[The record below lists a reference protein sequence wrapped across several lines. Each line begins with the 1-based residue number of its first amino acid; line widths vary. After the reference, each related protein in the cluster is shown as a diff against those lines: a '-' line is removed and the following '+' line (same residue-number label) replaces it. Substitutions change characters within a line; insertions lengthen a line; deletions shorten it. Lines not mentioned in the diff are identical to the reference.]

1 MPIVGYPAPFFPG
14 SSLTDATVT
23 YGPNTYTVE
32 SVQLTGSDETS
43 LSVRFSQAPTE
54 EEVDTWI
61 LDVDGREYF
70 PSDSTTPPDSDP
82 DRTFLWE
89 NSGLSW
95 SDGEAV
101 SLALKVL
108 NQPVQGRPGISGTR
122 KFGETLT
129 ADTSGITDPDGVPGD
144 VVFTYQWFTA
154 DLGGAETDIPS
165 AIGPSYTIPRDME
178 DDLLGVR
185 VGFTDSHGFDES
197 VASHEVVW
205 RRVGEIWAAL
215 LTAKNRELI
224 TSLRRVGFGSRYP
237 GSSLSD
243 RTFTYRSNTY
253 QVDSLQD
260 EDTSAGTSHFFLSFN
275 QKVVQR
281 EAETWAFV
289 ADGSERSLPDANIS
303 VGTPLRSF
311 KWGRAFGW
319 SDGDVIRVSIRLVNA
334 LAEGRPTIAGV
345 PRVERTLTADT
356 SAITDVNGVPE
367 DVVFTYQ
374 WIVDDAD
381 VPEATGPSYTV
392 QPSDLGLTIKVR
404 IGFTDSDGYEETV
417 TSDVTAP
424 VEARSK
430 AVNFWTA
437 TVTVKQSATSAGTIG
452 YHVVDTKHPGSGI
465 TEGNVTFGA
474 SSYEVRSVLL
484 TDGETLKFT
493 LSPPP
498 SGEEIELW
506 ILDTTLRELRLADAD
521 LVKSSAPGIPTTAEF
536 IWDGQ
541 GDQAWSDG
549 DMVQLSLK
557 APNRR
562 ARGVA
567 ITGEPETGGT
577 LTADISGLTDPDGVP
592 DGVVY
597 TYQWIDS
604 DGDNDAD
611 IDGAME
617 DTYTVTGDEGGLVKV
632 RVGFTD
638 ARGFSES
645 VTSEGVITP
654 KRGEVLWAL
663 LRAAQHTNDS
673 DSIGHGS
680 FYQGSF
686 LSESAFTLAGQDYS
700 VRVVAVSPSGLKI
713 ELEPLLSSEEVA
725 NRLTLSVG
733 SKEFRFSDRST
744 RLSHLSLNDSF
755 SLVVWEDPDL
765 SWSAGDKIRIGL
777 SATTDAQD
785 EPPIVLAS
793 ATVAADGAS
802 IELVFDEPYDVE
814 SFGQF
819 TASPFTVTAD
829 GNSVTIGQ
837 IASVRDADLEYRT
850 IRFENLTPAITAGQV
865 VVVTYTDPTAGD
877 DAANFTTG
885 SDGVPA
891 VVNNVPEPNTPPAT
905 NAAPVFTSDAAFS
918 ADENQ
923 TAVGTVMATDADSG
937 DTVTYAVTGGD
948 DQTQLQIESAS
959 GVLTFAAAPDHENP
973 ADDGGNNEYIIV
985 VTATGGTGARAL
997 TTDQAITVTVNDVD
1011 ETPAVASVDVT
1022 STPSATTD
1030 TYGLDET
1037 IEVTVTF
1044 DLAVTVTGTPRIQL
1058 RIGGGAQGNL
1068 KWANYASGTGTTAL
1082 RFTYVVQAGDQDDN
1096 GIYIEA
1102 NELFLNGGT
1111 IQGVDDDVAAGLTY
1125 ALLGTQS
1132 GHKVD
1137 GSLTTTGA
1145 TNTAPVFTSA
1155 ATFSADENQTAVG
1168 TVMATDAD
1176 SGDTVTYA
1184 ITGGADQARFRID
1197 PASGALTFAT
1207 APDHEDP
1214 TDAGTNNVY
1223 LVTVTATGGTGARAL
1238 TTDQAITVTVNDVDE
1253 TPAVAS
1259 VEVSSTPS
1267 AATDTYGLDETIEVT
1282 VTFDQAVTVTGTP
1295 RIQLRI
1301 GGGAQGNLKWANY
1314 AGGTGTTA
1322 LRFTYVVQAGDM
1334 DDNGI
1339 YIEADELFL
1348 NGGTIQGVDDNV
1360 AAGLTYALLGTQSG
1374 HKVDGSIAGT
1384 TPSTNAAP
1392 VFTSDATFSADENQ
1406 TAVGTVIATDA
1417 DAGDAVSYAVTG
1429 GADQAR
1435 FRIDPTSGALTF
1447 ATAPDHE
1454 NPTDADSNNVYLVTV
1469 TATGGTGARALTT
1482 EQAIA
1487 VTVNDVDET
1496 AGTPATGDL
1505 TATVGTGKIRLEWTG
1520 SADAYEY
1527 RRKEEG
1533 RAWSAWTAA
1542 GTGGWFVL
1550 RNATTLDDYDV
1561 LAETTYT
1568 YQVRE
1573 AGASD
1578 ALGEAQGR
1586 LGPPITLRLDRTAYS
1601 VDEGAGELFFT
1612 VLAEAPAG
1620 WDRYDRDIRPSL
1632 TSAGVPGPLPESP
1645 SERPFSKTQED
1656 YERFAESLIIE
1667 PGEFVMDNGRYVAS
1681 RGRSIGIVDDTLVE
1695 EDETFELRLLLAGGV
1710 SRFFTLGVGK
1720 GQAEVTIVDN
1730 DTDSAPAAGNPLTG
1744 FELVDATAHLEAGAV
1759 EDGATLTDIDPDKV
1773 YGFRANVEPGSDLQ
1787 SVKLELRGPGESDI
1801 ATRTANDKPYSLYG
1815 DSGGHEHG
1823 ATLAPGSYT
1832 LTATA
1837 HSEPGGGG
1845 SQLGTLSV
1853 EFTVAGEPLT
1863 VKFEGLPRG
1872 GHAGAGTTFTVRL
1885 SFSEAVSITPE
1896 ALGQALEVT
1905 NATVGAVSRVDGR
1918 SDLWEVRLTPE
1929 SDATVT
1935 VALSPAAD
1943 CDAAEAV
1950 CTTDGRMLAHAI
1962 GTAIPGPLPN
1972 SQATG
1977 LPTISGVAEVGQVLS
1992 ADATGIDDDNGLD
2005 NAEFSYQWL
2014 RSDGGAYTDIQDA
2027 TESTYTLVADDEG
2040 RTIKVKVSF
2049 TDDEGNAESLTSDPT
2064 GEVEAA
2070 ETVPGRPQ
2078 DLEGEASAQGIELT
2092 WEAPPDS
2099 AVTSYVIYRAVLE
2112 DGQLHGKPMTKHAT
2126 IEATGADMAYTD
2138 SDAEAG
2144 VEYRY
2149 RVAAVN
2155 SAGEG
2160 KKSNWINIFAGD
2172 S

>member
-1 MPIVGYPAPFFPG
+1 M
-14 SSLTDATVT
+14 
-23 YGPNTYTVE
+23 
-32 SVQLTGSDETS
+32 
-43 LSVRFSQAPTE
+43 
-54 EEVDTWI
+54 
-61 LDVDGREYF
+61 
-70 PSDSTTPPDSDP
+70 
-82 DRTFLWE
+82 
-89 NSGLSW
+89 
-95 SDGEAV
+95 
-101 SLALKVL
+101 
-108 NQPVQGRPGISGTR
+108 
-122 KFGETLT
+122 
-129 ADTSGITDPDGVPGD
+129 
-144 VVFTYQWFTA
+144 
-154 DLGGAETDIPS
+154 
-165 AIGPSYTIPRDME
+165 
-178 DDLLGVR
+178 
-185 VGFTDSHGFDES
+185 
-197 VASHEVVW
+197 
-205 RRVGEIWAAL
+205 
-215 LTAKNRELI
+215 
-224 TSLRRVGFGSRYP
+224 
-237 GSSLSD
+237 
-243 RTFTYRSNTY
+243 
-253 QVDSLQD
+253 
-260 EDTSAGTSHFFLSFN
+260 
-275 QKVVQR
+275 VQR

-303 VGTPLRSF
+303 VGTPLKGF

-392 QPSDLGLTIKVR
+392 QPSDLGKTIKVR
-404 IGFTDSDGYEETV
+404 IGFTDIDGFREERSSSGT
-417 TSDVTAP
+417 TP
-424 VEARSK
+424 VGERSK

-437 TVTVKQSATSAGTIG
+437 TVTVKQGATSAGTIG
-452 YHVVDTKHPGSGI
+452 YDVVDTKHPGSRI
-465 TEGNVTFGA
+465 TEGDVTFVA
-474 SSYEVRSVLL
+474 SSYVVRSVLL
-484 TDGETLKFT
+484 TEDGTLKFT
-493 LSPPP
+493 LAPPP
-498 SGEEIELW
+498 SGEEIGLW
-506 ILDTTLRELRLADAD
+506 ILDTPLRELHLADAD
-521 LVKSSAPGIPTTAEF
+521 LAVQLIGGRPTSADF
-536 IWDGQ
+536 LWDSQAG
-541 GDQAWSDG
+541 QAWSDG
-549 DMVQLSLK
+549 DMIQLSLK
-557 APNRR
+557 APNSP

-567 ITGEPETGGT
+567 ITGEAGLGST
-577 LTADISGLTDPDGVP
+577 LTADISGLIDPDGIP
-592 DGVVY
+592 DDAVF

-611 IDGAME
+611 IDGATQ
-617 DTYTVTGDEGGLVKV
+617 DTVTGNEGGLVKV

-680 FYQGSF
+680 FYEGSF
-686 LSESAFTLAGQDYS
+686 LSDSAFTLAGQDYS
-700 VRVVAVSPSGLKI
+700 VRVVALSNSGLKI
-713 ELEPLLSSEEVA
+713 EIEPPLSSEEVA

-744 RLSHLSLNDSF
+744 TFSNLSLNDSF

-765 SWSAGDKIRIGL
+765 SWSAGDNIRIGL

-785 EPPIVLAS
+785 EAPIVHGIIRGSAEGTYGIDATLSVLVTFSAAVTVSGTPQLALDIGGETRQADYAS
-793 ATVAADGAS
+793 GSGTQSLLFSYTVAEDDEDTDG
-802 IELVFDEPYDVE
+802 IEVLD
-814 SFGQF
+814 SGL
-819 TASPFTVTAD
+819 ALN
-829 GNSVTIGQ
+829 GG
-837 IASVRDADLEYRT
+837 
-850 IRFENLTPAITAGQV
+850 AITAGGLAATLVHGNYTFPGVLVDGSLTTTDTPPATNTAPVFDSDAAFMADENQTAV
-865 VVVTYTDPTAGD
+865 ATVIATDADAGDTVTYAVTGGDDQARFQIDPASGVLTFAAEPDHESPTDDGTNNVYLVTVTATGGTGARALTTDQAIIVTVNDVDETPAVASVVVTSTPTATADTYGLDETIEVTVTFDLAVTVTGTPRIGGGAQGNLKWANYASGTGTTALRFTYVVQAGD
-877 DAANFTTG
+877 QDDNGIYIEANELFLNGGTIQGVDDDVAAGLTYALLGTQSGHKVDG
-885 SDGVPA
+885 SIAGT
-891 VVNNVPEPNTPPAT
+891 TPPT
-905 NAAPVFTSDAAFS
+905 NAAPVFTSAATFT

-948 DQTQLQIESAS
+948 DQARFQIDPTS
-959 GVLTFAAAPDHENP
+959 GVLTFATPPDHENP
-973 ADDGGNNEYIIV
+973 ADADSNNVYLV
-985 VTATGGTGARAL
+985 TVTATGGTGGRAL
-997 TTDQAITVTVNDVD
+997 TTEQAITVTVNDVD
-1011 ETPAVASVDVT
+1011 ETPAVASVEVT
-1022 STPSATTD
+1022 STPSATGD
-1030 TYGLDET
+1030 TYGRDEA

-1044 DLAVTVTGTPRIQL
+1044 DQAVTVTGTPRIQL

-1137 GSLTTTGA
+1137 GS
-1145 TNTAPVFTSA
+1145 
-1155 ATFSADENQTAVG
+1155 
-1168 TVMATDAD
+1168 
-1176 SGDTVTYA
+1176 
-1184 ITGGADQARFRID
+1184 
-1197 PASGALTFAT
+1197 
-1207 APDHEDP
+1207 
-1214 TDAGTNNVY
+1214 
-1223 LVTVTATGGTGARAL
+1223 
-1238 TTDQAITVTVNDVDE
+1238 
-1253 TPAVAS
+1253 
-1259 VEVSSTPS
+1259 
-1267 AATDTYGLDETIEVT
+1267 
-1282 VTFDQAVTVTGTP
+1282 
-1295 RIQLRI
+1295 
-1301 GGGAQGNLKWANY
+1301 
-1314 AGGTGTTA
+1314 
-1322 LRFTYVVQAGDM
+1322 
-1334 DDNGI
+1334 
-1339 YIEADELFL
+1339 
-1348 NGGTIQGVDDNV
+1348 
-1360 AAGLTYALLGTQSG
+1360 
-1374 HKVDGSIAGT
+1374 IAGT

-1392 VFTSDATFSADENQ
+1392 VFTSAATFTADENQ
-1406 TAVGTVIATDA
+1406 TAVGTVT
-1417 DAGDAVSYAVTG
+1417 YAVTG
-1429 GADQAR
+1429 GDDQAQ
-1435 FRIDPTSGALTF
+1435 FQIDPTSGVLTF

-1454 NPTDADSNNVYLVTV
+1454 NPTDADSNNVYLVTA

-1482 EQAIA
+1482 GQAIA

-1496 AGTPATGDL
+1496 AVTPATGDL
-1505 TATVGTGKIRLEWTG
+1505 TATVGTGKIRLEWAG

-1533 RAWSAWTAA
+1533 MAWSAWTAA

-1612 VLAEAPAG
+1612 VLAEAPAD
-1620 WDRYDRDIRPSL
+1620 WDRYDRDIRPSF
-1632 TSAGVPGPLPESP
+1632 TSAGVPGPLPEG
-1645 SERPFSKTQED
+1645 PFVKTQED
-1656 YERFAESLIIE
+1656 YELLAESLRIE
-1667 PGEFVMDNGRYVAS
+1667 PGDFVLENGRYVAS
-1681 RGRSIGIVDDTLVE
+1681 RLRSVGIVDDTLVE
-1695 EDETFELRLLLAGGV
+1695 GDETFELRLLLAGGV
-1710 SRFFTLGVGK
+1710 SRFFTLGAGD
-1720 GQAEVTIVDN
+1720 GRAEVTIVDN
-1730 DTDSAPAAGNPLTG
+1730 DTTSAPAAGNPLTG
-1744 FELVDATAHLEAGAV
+1744 FELVDATAHQDAGAV

-1787 SVKLELRGPGESDI
+1787 SVKLELRGPGENDI

-1815 DSGGHEHG
+1815 DGGGHEHG

-1885 SFSEAVSITPE
+1885 SFSEAVSTTPE
-1896 ALGQALEVT
+1896 GLGQALEVT
-1905 NATVGAVSRVDGR
+1905 NATVGAVSRVDER

-1943 CDAAEAV
+1943 CDAAGAV
-1950 CTTDGRMLAHAI
+1950 CTADGRMLAIGA
-1962 GTAIPGPLPN
+1962 GTAIPGPPP
-1972 SQATG
+1972 SSPATG
-1977 LPTISGVAEVGQVLS
+1977 APTIGGVADVGQVLS
-1992 ADATGIDDDNGLD
+1992 ADVAGIDDDNGLD
-2005 NAEFSYQWL
+2005 NAAFSYQWL
-2014 RSDGGAYTDIQDA
+2014 RSDGDAYTNIQDA

-2092 WEAPPDS
+2092 WEAPAGS
-2099 AVTSYVIYRAVLE
+2099 AITHYVVYRAVLE
-2112 DGQLHGKPMTKHAT
+2112 DGQLHGKPMKRYAT
-2126 IEATGADMAYTD
+2126 IDATGAAMSYTD
-2138 SDAEAG
+2138 DEAEAG

>member
-1 MPIVGYPAPFFPG
+1 M
-14 SSLTDATVT
+14 
-23 YGPNTYTVE
+23 
-32 SVQLTGSDETS
+32 
-43 LSVRFSQAPTE
+43 
-54 EEVDTWI
+54 
-61 LDVDGREYF
+61 
-70 PSDSTTPPDSDP
+70 
-82 DRTFLWE
+82 
-89 NSGLSW
+89 
-95 SDGEAV
+95 
-101 SLALKVL
+101 
-108 NQPVQGRPGISGTR
+108 
-122 KFGETLT
+122 
-129 ADTSGITDPDGVPGD
+129 
-144 VVFTYQWFTA
+144 
-154 DLGGAETDIPS
+154 
-165 AIGPSYTIPRDME
+165 
-178 DDLLGVR
+178 
-185 VGFTDSHGFDES
+185 
-197 VASHEVVW
+197 
-205 RRVGEIWAAL
+205 
-215 LTAKNRELI
+215 
-224 TSLRRVGFGSRYP
+224 
-237 GSSLSD
+237 
-243 RTFTYRSNTY
+243 
-253 QVDSLQD
+253 
-260 EDTSAGTSHFFLSFN
+260 
-275 QKVVQR
+275 
-281 EAETWAFV
+281 
-289 ADGSERSLPDANIS
+289 
-303 VGTPLRSF
+303 
-311 KWGRAFGW
+311 
-319 SDGDVIRVSIRLVNA
+319 IRVSIRLVNA
-334 LAEGRPTIAGV
+334 LAEGRPTIVGV

-356 SAITDVNGVPE
+356 SAITDGNGIPE

-374 WIVDDAD
+374 WIVGDAD

-392 QPSDLGLTIKVR
+392 QPSDLGKTIKVR
-404 IGFTDSDGYEETV
+404 IGFTDIDGFREERSSGGT
-417 TSDVTAP
+417 TP

-437 TVTVKQSATSAGTIG
+437 TVTVTSHPDVSDAYGYSLGT
-452 YHVVDTKHPGSGI
+452 YPGSAL
-465 TEGNVTFGA
+465 TQPVVTFGSA
-474 SSYEVRSVLL
+474 SYSVNLIQLFRSEDTGQTHLILRFNQELPDDARDAWLFEVAGREFSLSQASDSLTFPGRSFQFQD
-484 TDGETLKFT
+484 TG
-493 LSPPP
+493 LS
-498 SGEEIELW
+498 
-506 ILDTTLRELRLADAD
+506 
-521 LVKSSAPGIPTTAEF
+521 
-536 IWDGQ
+536 
-541 GDQAWSDG
+541 WSDG
-549 DMVQLSLK
+549 DMIQLSLN
-557 APNRR
+557 APNSP

-567 ITGEPETGGT
+567 ITGEPGLGST

-592 DGVVY
+592 DGAVY

-611 IDGAME
+611 IDGARE

-663 LRAAQHTNDS
+663 LRAAAHTNDS
-673 DSIGHGS
+673 DKIGHGS
-680 FYQGSF
+680 FYEGSF
-686 LSESAFTLAGQDYS
+686 LSESAFTLAGQDYT
-700 VRVVAVSPSGLKI
+700 VSGVYIGSLIIQI
-713 ELEPLLSSEEVA
+713 EPPLSSEAVA
-725 NRLTLSVG
+725 NRLTLRVG
-733 SKEFRFSDRST
+733 SREFPFSDRST
-744 RLSHLSLNDSF
+744 TLSNLSLNDSF
-755 SLVVWEDPDL
+755 SHVVWEDPGL
-765 SWSAGDKIRIGL
+765 SWSVGDRIRIGL
-777 SATTDAQD
+777 SATTDAQA
-785 EPPIVLAS
+785 EAPSVLAINAGS
-793 ATVAADGAS
+793 ADGTYAIDATLSVSVFFSAAVTVSGTPQLALDIGGETRQADYASGSGTESLLFSYTVAEGDEDTDG
-802 IELVFDEPYDVE
+802 IEVLDSGLALNGGTISAGGKAATLTHGNVTFVGVLV
-814 SFGQF
+814 
-819 TASPFTVTAD
+819 D
-829 GNSVTIGQ
+829 GS
-837 IASVRDADLEYRT
+837 
-850 IRFENLTPAITAGQV
+850 LTT
-865 VVVTYTDPTAGD
+865 TD
-877 DAANFTTG
+877 
-885 SDGVPA
+885 
-891 VVNNVPEPNTPPAT
+891 TPPAT
-905 NAAPVFTSDAAFS
+905 NTAPVFDSDAAFM

-923 TAVGTVMATDADSG
+923 TAVGTVIATDADAG

-948 DQTQLQIESAS
+948 DQARFQIDPAS
-959 GVLTFAAAPDHENP
+959 GDLTFAAEPDHESP
-973 ADDGGNNEYIIV
+973 TDDGTNNVYLV
-985 VTATGGTGARAL
+985 TVTATGGTGARAL

-1022 STPSATTD
+1022 STPSAT
-1030 TYGLDET
+1030 
-1037 IEVTVTF
+1037 
-1044 DLAVTVTGTPRIQL
+1044 A
-1058 RIGGGAQGNL
+1058 
-1068 KWANYASGTGTTAL
+1068 
-1082 RFTYVVQAGDQDDN
+1082 
-1096 GIYIEA
+1096 
-1102 NELFLNGGT
+1102 
-1111 IQGVDDDVAAGLTY
+1111 
-1125 ALLGTQS
+1125 
-1132 GHKVD
+1132 
-1137 GSLTTTGA
+1137 
-1145 TNTAPVFTSA
+1145 
-1155 ATFSADENQTAVG
+1155 
-1168 TVMATDAD
+1168 
-1176 SGDTVTYA
+1176 
-1184 ITGGADQARFRID
+1184 
-1197 PASGALTFAT
+1197 
-1207 APDHEDP
+1207 
-1214 TDAGTNNVY
+1214 
-1223 LVTVTATGGTGARAL
+1223 
-1238 TTDQAITVTVNDVDE
+1238 
-1253 TPAVAS
+1253 
-1259 VEVSSTPS
+1259 
-1267 AATDTYGLDETIEVT
+1267 DTYGLDETIEVT

-1314 AGGTGTTA
+1314 ASGSGNEA
-1322 LRFTYVVQAGDM
+1322 LVFAYTVQAGDR

-1339 YIEADELFL
+1339 YIEANELEL
-1348 NGGTIQGVDDNV
+1348 NNGTIQGVDDNV

-1392 VFTSDATFSADENQ
+1392 VFTSAATFTADENQ

-1435 FRIDPTSGALTF
+1435 FRIDPASGVLIF

-1482 EQAIA
+1482 EQSIT

-1496 AGTPATGDL
+1496 AVTPATGDL
-1505 TATVGTGKIRLEWTG
+1505 TATVGTGKIRLEWAG

-1533 RAWSAWTAA
+1533 MAWSAWTAA

-1632 TSAGVPGPLPESP
+1632 TSAGVPGPLPERP

-1656 YERFAESLIIE
+1656 YERLAESLIIE
-1667 PGEFVMDNGRYVAS
+1667 PGDFVPDNGRYVAS

-1710 SRFFTLGVGK
+1710 SRFFTLGVGN
-1720 GQAEVTIVDN
+1720 GRAEVTIVDN

-1787 SVKLELRGPGESDI
+1787 SVKLELRGPGENDI

-1885 SFSEAVSITPE
+1885 SFSEAVSTTPE
-1896 ALGQALEVT
+1896 GLGQALEVT

-1943 CDAAEAV
+1943 CDAAGAV
-1950 CTTDGRMLAHAI
+1950 CTADGRMLAIGA
-1962 GTAIPGPLPN
+1962 GTAIPGPPP
-1972 SQATG
+1972 SSPATG
-1977 LPTISGVAEVGQVLS
+1977 APTIGGAAEVGQVLS

-2005 NAEFSYQWL
+2005 NAVFSYQWL
-2014 RSDGGAYTDIQDA
+2014 RSDGDAYTNIQDA

-2064 GEVEAA
+2064 REVEAA

-2092 WEAPPDS
+2092 WEAPAGS
-2099 AVTSYVIYRAVLE
+2099 AVTHYVVYRAVLE
-2112 DGQLHGKPMTKHAT
+2112 DGQLHGKPMTRYAT

-2138 SDAEAG
+2138 DEAEAG

>member
-1 MPIVGYPAPFFPG
+1 MRAVYIG
-14 SSLTDATVT
+14 S
-23 YGPNTYTVE
+23 
-32 SVQLTGSDETS
+32 
-43 LSVRFSQAPTE
+43 
-54 EEVDTWI
+54 
-61 LDVDGREYF
+61 
-70 PSDSTTPPDSDP
+70 
-82 DRTFLWE
+82 
-89 NSGLSW
+89 
-95 SDGEAV
+95 
-101 SLALKVL
+101 
-108 NQPVQGRPGISGTR
+108 
-122 KFGETLT
+122 
-129 ADTSGITDPDGVPGD
+129 
-144 VVFTYQWFTA
+144 
-154 DLGGAETDIPS
+154 
-165 AIGPSYTIPRDME
+165 
-178 DDLLGVR
+178 
-185 VGFTDSHGFDES
+185 
-197 VASHEVVW
+197 
-205 RRVGEIWAAL
+205 
-215 LTAKNRELI
+215 LI
-224 TSLRRVGFGSRYP
+224 
-237 GSSLSD
+237 
-243 RTFTYRSNTY
+243 
-253 QVDSLQD
+253 
-260 EDTSAGTSHFFLSFN
+260 
-275 QKVVQR
+275 
-281 EAETWAFV
+281 
-289 ADGSERSLPDANIS
+289 I
-303 VGTPLRSF
+303 
-311 KWGRAFGW
+311 
-319 SDGDVIRVSIRLVNA
+319 
-334 LAEGRPTIAGV
+334 
-345 PRVERTLTADT
+345 
-356 SAITDVNGVPE
+356 
-367 DVVFTYQ
+367 
-374 WIVDDAD
+374 
-381 VPEATGPSYTV
+381 
-392 QPSDLGLTIKVR
+392 
-404 IGFTDSDGYEETV
+404 
-417 TSDVTAP
+417 
-424 VEARSK
+424 
-430 AVNFWTA
+430 
-437 TVTVKQSATSAGTIG
+437 
-452 YHVVDTKHPGSGI
+452 
-465 TEGNVTFGA
+465 
-474 SSYEVRSVLL
+474 
-484 TDGETLKFT
+484 
-493 LSPPP
+493 
-498 SGEEIELW
+498 EIE
-506 ILDTTLRELRLADAD
+506 
-521 LVKSSAPGIPTTAEF
+521 PP
-536 IWDGQ
+536 
-541 GDQAWSDG
+541 
-549 DMVQLSLK
+549 
-557 APNRR
+557 
-562 ARGVA
+562 
-567 ITGEPETGGT
+567 
-577 LTADISGLTDPDGVP
+577 
-592 DGVVY
+592 
-597 TYQWIDS
+597 
-604 DGDNDAD
+604 
-611 IDGAME
+611 
-617 DTYTVTGDEGGLVKV
+617 
-632 RVGFTD
+632 
-638 ARGFSES
+638 
-645 VTSEGVITP
+645 
-654 KRGEVLWAL
+654 
-663 LRAAQHTNDS
+663 
-673 DSIGHGS
+673 
-680 FYQGSF
+680 
-686 LSESAFTLAGQDYS
+686 
-700 VRVVAVSPSGLKI
+700 
-713 ELEPLLSSEEVA
+713 LSSEAVA
-725 NRLTLSVG
+725 NRLTLRVG
-733 SKEFRFSDRST
+733 SREFPFSDRST
-744 RLSHLSLNDSF
+744 TLSNLSLNDSF
-755 SLVVWEDPDL
+755 SHVVWEDPGL
-765 SWSAGDKIRIGL
+765 SWSVGDRIRIGL
-777 SATTDAQD
+777 SATTDAQA
-785 EPPIVLAS
+785 EAPSVLAINAGS
-793 ATVAADGAS
+793 ADGTYAIDATLSVSVFFSAAVTVSGTPQLALDIGGETRQADYASGSGTESLLFSYTVAEGDEDTDG
-802 IELVFDEPYDVE
+802 IEVLDSGLALNGGAISAGGKAATLTHGNYTFHGMLV
-814 SFGQF
+814 
-819 TASPFTVTAD
+819 D
-829 GNSVTIGQ
+829 GS
-837 IASVRDADLEYRT
+837 
-850 IRFENLTPAITAGQV
+850 LTT
-865 VVVTYTDPTAGD
+865 TD
-877 DAANFTTG
+877 
-885 SDGVPA
+885 
-891 VVNNVPEPNTPPAT
+891 TPPAT
-905 NAAPVFTSDAAFS
+905 NTAPVFDSDAAFM

-923 TAVGTVMATDADSG
+923 TAVGTVIATDADAG

-948 DQTQLQIESAS
+948 DQARFQIDPAS
-959 GVLTFAAAPDHENP
+959 GDLTFAAEPDHESP
-973 ADDGGNNEYIIV
+973 TDDGTNNVYLV
-985 VTATGGTGARAL
+985 TVTATGGTGARAL

-1022 STPSATTD
+1022 STPTATAD

-1145 TNTAPVFTSA
+1145 TNAAPVFTSA
-1155 ATFSADENQTAVG
+1155 DNFSADENQTAVA

-1176 SGDTVTYA
+1176 SGDTVSYA
-1184 ITGGADQARFRID
+1184 VTGGDDQARFRID
-1197 PASGALTFAT
+1197 PASGDLTFA
-1207 APDHEDP
+1207 AEPDHESP
-1214 TDAGTNNVY
+1214 TDDGTNNVY
-1223 LVTVTATGGTGARAL
+1223 LVTVTATGGTGGRAL
-1238 TTDQAITVTVNDVDE
+1238 TTEQAITVTVNDVDE

-1259 VEVSSTPS
+1259 VDVTSTPS
-1267 AATDTYGLDETIEVT
+1267 ATADTYGLDETIEVT

-1301 GGGAQGNLKWANY
+1301 GGGAQQNLKWANY
-1314 AGGTGTTA
+1314 ASGNEA
-1322 LRFTYVVQAGDM
+1322 LVFAYTVQAGDR

-1339 YIEADELFL
+1339 YIEANELEL
-1348 NGGTIQGVDDNV
+1348 NNGTIQGVDDNV

-1392 VFTSDATFSADENQ
+1392 VFTSAATFTADENQ
-1406 TAVGTVIATDA
+1406 TAVGTVMATDA

-1482 EQAIA
+1482 GQAIV

-1496 AGTPATGDL
+1496 AVTPATGDL
-1505 TATVGTGKIRLEWTG
+1505 TATVGTGKIRLEWAG

-1533 RAWSAWTAA
+1533 MAWSAWTAA

-1632 TSAGVPGPLPESP
+1632 TSAGVPGPLPERP

-1656 YERFAESLIIE
+1656 YERLAESLIIE
-1667 PGEFVMDNGRYVAS
+1667 PGDFVPDNGRYVAS

-1710 SRFFTLGVGK
+1710 SRFFTLGVGN
-1720 GQAEVTIVDN
+1720 GRAEVTIVDN

-1787 SVKLELRGPGESDI
+1787 SVKLELRGPGENDI

-1885 SFSEAVSITPE
+1885 SFSEAVSTTPE
-1896 ALGQALEVT
+1896 GLGQALEVT

-1943 CDAAEAV
+1943 CDAAGAV
-1950 CTTDGRMLAHAI
+1950 CTADGRMLAIGA
-1962 GTAIPGPLPN
+1962 GTAIPGPPP
-1972 SQATG
+1972 SSPATG
-1977 LPTISGVAEVGQVLS
+1977 APTIGGAAEVGQVLS

-2005 NAEFSYQWL
+2005 NAVFSYQWL
-2014 RSDGGAYTDIQDA
+2014 RSDGDAYTNIQDA

-2092 WEAPPDS
+2092 WEAPAGS
-2099 AVTSYVIYRAVLE
+2099 AVTHYVVYRAVLE
-2112 DGQLHGKPMTKHAT
+2112 DGQLHGKPMTRYAT

-2138 SDAEAG
+2138 DEAEAG